1 MKNLLLLLVVT
12 LFGTGFAF
20 GQRVLVDFET
30 VNQTIPGECF
40 GMPAGQDGPAIG
52 NCVNIL
58 ANPDATGANPSDTVA
73 SYIEP
78 AGGEPWMG
86 VFFDVDTANSSP
98 LFFSGDSSTLCMDA
112 WLPVAGDLVLK
123 LEDPGNS
130 FAFEP
135 AGVAATGTSAW
146 EQICH
151 DYAGTA
157 AEGVEIT
164 RVVVFFNI
172 GSVPGSETT
181 YYWDNLQQLG
191 ATSIGGMKFGGF
203 IKAYP
208 NPVTDI
214 LRITDE
220 ISVPHTFVVTDIAG
234 REVLRVENSLD
245 GTIDVANLM
254 NGAYFLRAVN
264 ERTDEVRTTRF
275 LKN

>member
-20 GQRVLVDFET
+20 GQRVLVNFEET
-30 VNQTIPGECF
+30 NQLIPGECF
-40 GMPAGQDGPAIG
+40 GTGGSDGPAIG

-58 ANPDATGANPSDTVA
+58 ANPDATGVNVSDSVA

-78 AGGEPWMG
+78 AAGEPWMG
-86 VFFDVDTANSSP
+86 VFFDVDTANSAP
-98 LFFSGDSSTLCMDA
+98 LFFSGDSSSLCIDA
-112 WLPVAGDLVLK
+112 WLPNNGGVVLK
-123 LEDPGNS
+123 LENPGNNG

-135 AGVAATGTSAW
+135 PTIANTTTSAW
-146 EQICH
+146 EQICQ

-157 AEGVEIT
+157 GEGVDVT

-172 GSVPGSETT
+172 GAVPAAETT

-191 ATSIGGMKFGGF
+191 ATSIGGLKFGGF

-208 NPVTDI
+208 NPVTDV
-214 LRITDE
+214 LRITEE
-220 ISVPHTFVVTDIAG
+220 ISVPHTFIVSDITG
-234 REVLRVENSLD
+234 REVLRVANSLD
-245 GTIDVANLM
+245 GTLDVSNLM